1 MIDAP
6 LILGYG
12 VVEAI
17 VLAVV
22 AAASTYA
29 SYSAQQAASKRAATQ
44 AQMNANAE
52 AASADAAA
60 KTAAEQQNAQ
70 ARAKVAEQR
79 RFRQQQTAAISG
91 QGVLITGTPLDI
103 LADSEVQNQ
112 LDLSNLAWSSD
123 VNQRN
128 IAHQRASAL
137 AGGANGAATALAN
150 GPNRGAT
157 ILSGAAS
164 AVNAGYGAYQ
174 NTPRTPR
181 TTSGTVP

>member
-1 MIDAP
+1 MILAYDFVTP
-6 LILGYG
+6 IIL
-12 VVEAI
+12 A
-17 VLAVV
+17 LV
-22 AAASTYA
+22 AAASAYA

-91 QGVLITGTPLDI
+91 QGILMTGTPLDI

-112 LDLSNLAWSSD
+112 LDLSNLAWSGD

-164 AVNAGYGAYQ
+164 AVNAGYGARQ
-174 NTPRTPR
+174 NTPR

>member
-1 MIDAP
+1 MIH
-6 LILGYG
+6 LF
-12 VVEAI
+12 
-17 VLAVV
+17 LAVMGWDDAIYIAITL
-22 AAASTYA
+22 AAAAATSYT
-29 SYSAQQAASKRAATQ
+29 SYSAQSAASKRAAAQ

-52 AASADAAA
+52 AAAADAAA
-60 KTAAEQQNAQ
+60 KTAQEQQNAQ
-70 ARAKVAEQR
+70 ARAKVAEQK

-112 LDLSNLAWSSD
+112 LELSNLAWSSD

-164 AVNAGYGAYQ
+164 AANAGYGAYQ
-174 NTPRTPR
+174 NTTRPA
-181 TTSGTVP
+181 G

>member
-1 MIDAP
+1 MIH
-6 LILGYG
+6 LF
-12 VVEAI
+12 
-17 VLAVV
+17 LAVIGV
-22 AAASTYA
+22 DDAIYIAITLAAAAASSYA
-29 SYSAQQAASKRAATQ
+29 SYSAQSAASKRASTQ
-44 AQMNANAE
+44 AQLNANAE
-52 AASADAAA
+52 AAAADAAA
-60 KTAAEQQNAQ
+60 KTAQEQQNAQ
-70 ARAKVAEQR
+70 ARAKVAEQK

-91 QGVLITGTPLDI
+91 QGILMTGTPLDI

-112 LDLSNLAWSSD
+112 LELSNLAWSSD

-164 AVNAGYGAYQ
+164 AANAGYDAYQ
-174 NTPRTPR
+174 NTPR